1 MTTHTHISEITR
13 DYFRLTKKFPHV
25 WCAGCGNGIVLG
37 SLLRAI
43 AELELDPD
51 KICVVSGI
59 GCSSRL
65 PVYVDF
71 NTLHTEHG
79 RAVAFAT
86 GLKFARPELTVIV
99 ITGDGDCTA
108 IGGNH
113 FIHACRR
120 NIDITTIIFN
130 NFIYGMTGGQFS
142 PTTPTDSKATTA
154 PYGNVEQAFDICK
167 LAEGAGATFVGRST
181 AYHTKLLD
189 TLIRDG
195 ISHKG
200 FSVVEAV
207 VQCPTYFGRFNAIRN
222 PLEMLLW
229 QKDHAVNIKA
239 AAKMQ
244 PEALEGKFLIGLLT
258 QKDMPEYTAK
268 YAEMAAGLQEAGNV

>member
-1 MTTHTHISEITR
+1 MTTHTHISEVTR
-13 DYFRLTKKFPHV
+13 NYFRQTKKFPHV

-37 SLLRAI
+37 SILRAI

-51 KICVVSGI
+51 KICIVSGI

-65 PVYVDF
+65 PVYVNF

-86 GLKFARPELTVIV
+86 GLKFARPDLHVIV

-142 PTTPTDSKATTA
+142 PTTPMDNKATTA
-154 PYGNVEQAFDICK
+154 PYGNIEQAFDICK
-167 LAEGAGATFVGRST
+167 LAEAAGATFVARAT

-189 TLIRDG
+189 NMIRDG

-200 FSVVEAV
+200 YSVVEAV

-222 PLEMLLW
+222 PLDMLLW

-239 AAKMQ
+239 AAKMK
-244 PEALEGKFLIGLLT
+244 PEDLEGKFLIGLLA
-258 QKDMPEYTAK
+258 QKDKPEYTAT
-268 YAEMAAGLQEAGNV
+268 YEAMSAGLMEAANV

>member
-13 DYFRLTKKFPHV
+13 NYFRQTKKFPHV

-51 KICVVSGI
+51 KICIVSGI

-65 PVYVDF
+65 PVYVNF

-86 GLKFARPELTVIV
+86 GLKFARPDLTVIV

-142 PTTPTDSKATTA
+142 PTTPTGSKATTA

-167 LAEGAGATFVGRST
+167 LAEAAGATFVARAT

-189 TLIRDG
+189 NMIRDG

-200 FSVVEAV
+200 YSVVEAV

-222 PLEMLLW
+222 PLDMLLW
-229 QKDHAVNIKA
+229 QKDYAVNVKA
-239 AAKMQ
+239 AAKMK
-244 PEALEGKFLIGLLT
+244 PEDLEGKFLIGLLA
-258 QKDMPEYTAK
+258 QKDKPEYTAT
-268 YAEMAAGLQEAGNV
+268 YEAMSAGLQEAANV